1 MKALSQIFFIIRMEL
16 LGKTRGVEVL
26 YTTEIVCKSRIE
38 TILPVYLSRISNNGW
53 QTVVVQNQH
62 IIAIH
67 QHLTAWPN
75 SRKWD
80 CTASK

>member
-1 MKALSQIFFIIRMEL
+1 MKELSFFSIFLNGIQHEYLKLSVKAEL
-16 LGKTRGVEVL
+16 KQFYLF
-26 YTTEIVCKSRIE
+26 
-38 TILPVYLSRISNNGW
+38 YLSRISNNGW

-75 SRKWD
+75 SRNG
-80 CTASK
+80 TAQLVSDDI